1 MGTSGDGRRSVTLDD
16 VVADLIARG
25 EDVTVEALGGMDQLT
40 TEVTTSPLFPYVARA
55 IIADWAQL
63 REPERSAATDLV
75 TEAIGEG
82 LGGLAL
88 GDTCV
93 AVVPVA
99 PALSISMDVKVALRT
114 RIADRSDVAS
124 GSVAAIALRWLAH
137 LAVITDEARPALVD
151 VLTAVARGPES
162 MPFAVAAAQV
172 AGLAYDHW
180 RDDNARQCILRLVE
194 SDGDADA
201 WFALGQSR
209 LIDALEA
216 ADREACM
223 AGLRTTLEC
232 FDNAANTGEQRPD
245 AVMYGHAVR
254 FVTAWASDA
263 TVDMLAADYEGARA
277 ALQEYLLHGLGLA
290 EQPMWVRPRY
300 ETETA
305 WIELVR
311 TMRAAVEAG
320 PAGSSWYEPAVAIG
334 ALADVYRVANSLR
347 PRRATDEATAPAF
360 PELVAPTVIAP
371 FIEDAR
377 RIAFVDRW
385 LQESDDPH
393 AEEFAQLVRQ
403 RTGRVVPPKRRPPG
417 HSRR

>member
-1 MGTSGDGRRSVTLDD
+1 MVDD
-16 VVADLIARG
+16 VVADLVTRG
-25 EDVTVEALGGMDQLT
+25 EDITVEALGGMGQLT
-40 TEVTTSPLFPYVARA
+40 TEVTNSPLFPYIAHA

-63 REPERSAATDLV
+63 REAERSAATALV

-88 GDTCV
+88 GDTCG

-99 PALSISMDVKVALRT
+99 PALLISIDIKDALRT
-114 RIADRSDVAS
+114 RIAARSDVESA
-124 GSVAAIALRWLAH
+124 SVAAIALRWLAH
-137 LAVITDEARPALVD
+137 LAVLTEEARPALVD
-151 VLTAVARGPES
+151 VLTAVARGPEP

-180 RDDNARQCILRLVE
+180 RDDNARQCMWRLVE
-194 SDGDADA
+194 SDADADA

-216 ADREACM
+216 TDREACM
-223 AGLRTTLEC
+223 AGLHTTLEC

-254 FVTAWASDA
+254 FVTAWASNA
-263 TVDMLAADYEGARA
+263 TVDMLAANYEGAHA
-277 ALQEYLLHGLGLA
+277 ALQEYMLHGLGLA
-290 EQPMWVRPRY
+290 EQPMWIRPRY

-311 TMRAAVEAG
+311 TMHASVEAG
-320 PAGSSWYEPAVAIG
+320 SDGPSWCELAVVIG

-347 PRRATDEATAPAF
+347 PRCATDEATAPAF
-360 PELVAPTVIAP
+360 PDLVAPTVTAP
-371 FIEDAR
+371 VVEDAR
-377 RIAFVDRW
+377 CIAFVNMW
-385 LQESDDPH
+385 LRESDELH
-393 AEEFAQLVRQ
+393 LTQEF
-403 RTGRVVPPKRRPPG
+403 T
-417 HSRR
+417 